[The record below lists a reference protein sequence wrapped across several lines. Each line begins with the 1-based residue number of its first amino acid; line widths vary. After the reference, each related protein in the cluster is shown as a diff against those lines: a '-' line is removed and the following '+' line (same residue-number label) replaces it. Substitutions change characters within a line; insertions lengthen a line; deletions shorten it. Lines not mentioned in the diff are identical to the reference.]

1 MRNLLRSRP
10 GLLATCFA
18 AAALTLGAAA
28 STAGADSIYW
38 ANYDFGGP
46 GGLFSVNLAGGGAH
60 QIDTTGGVVEQ
71 ANGTVIDAATGK
83 IYWGSDVGNKI
94 YSANLSGG
102 GGAELNTAGAAQ
114 GGFYLGMAIDPAAG
128 RLYWANE
135 GEDKIS
141 YANLNGSGGG
151 DLDTTG
157 ATVEEPYGV
166 AVDPALGRIYW
177 TNSKGPDTVSY
188 ASLAGGGGG
197 SLNTSG
203 ATPGG
208 EPDAPAIDAANNTIY
223 WGSYEGDRISYA
235 SLSGTGGGDL
245 NTTGAPVDGP
255 FGTAIDPTTGR
266 IYWVNEI
273 GGSIAYANLS
283 GGGGG
288 TVDTSG
294 VTLLDA
300 GFPVILK
307 APSPETAPEAT
318 GGPKPG
324 SNLSCTPG
332 GWAPDLTESFLY
344 RAPQSTAIQWLNG
357 AAPVAGATAGA
368 LKAPSVG
375 MYACQVTATNGAGS
389 TQQTSRPVAIFSVGK
404 AKLNKKRGTA
414 TVAVT
419 VPGAGAL
426 TLGGRLLVK
435 QRTVRA
441 ATSTG
446 AVELLVKPKG
456 KAKKALA
463 KKGVAKVQAS
473 ISFLPNGA
481 GVGSQVKTL
490 TLKKTARG

>member
-1 MRNLLRSRP
+1 
-10 GLLATCFA
+10 
-18 AAALTLGAAA
+18 
-28 STAGADSIYW
+28 
-38 ANYDFGGP
+38 
-46 GGLFSVNLAGGGAH
+46 
-60 QIDTTGGVVEQ
+60 
-71 ANGTVIDAATGK
+71 VIDAATGK

-102 GGAELNTAGAAQ
+102 GGAELNTAGATPA
-114 GGFYLGMAIDPAAG
+114 GFYLGMAIDPAAG

-135 GEDKIS
+135 DEDKIS

-157 ATVEEPYGV
+157 ATVERPYGV
-166 AVDPALGRIYW
+166 AVDPAQGRIYW
-177 TNSKGPDTVSY
+177 TNASGPDTVSY
-188 ASLAGGGGG
+188 ASLSGGGGG
-197 SLNTSG
+197 NLNTTG
-203 ATPGG
+203 ATTNG
-208 EPDAPAIDAANNTIY
+208 EPDAPAIDAATNTIY
-223 WGSYEGDRISYA
+223 WGTYTGNTISYA
-235 SLSGTGGGDL
+235 SLSGSGGGDL
-245 NTTGAPVDGP
+245 DTTGATVDGP
-255 FGTAIDPTTGR
+255 FGTAIDPTAGR
-266 IYWVNEI
+266 VYWVNEI

-307 APSPETAPEAT
+307 APAPEAAPEAT

-332 GWAPDLTESFLY
+332 SWAPDLVESFLY
-344 RAPQSTAIQWLNG
+344 RAPQSTSIQWLNG
-357 AAPVAGATAGA
+357 ASPVAGATSSA

-375 MYACQVTATNGAGS
+375 MYTCQVTAANGAGS
-389 TQQTSRPVAIFSVGK
+389 AHQTSRPVAIFSIAK
-404 AKLNKKRGTA
+404 AKLNKKKGTA

-419 VPGAGAL
+419 VPGAGTL

-435 QRTVRA
+435 QRTVR
-441 ATSTG
+441 TSTTTG
-446 AVELLVKPKG
+446 TVKLLVKPKG

-481 GVGSQVKTL
+481 GVGTQVETL
-490 TLKKTARG
+490 KLKKTARG